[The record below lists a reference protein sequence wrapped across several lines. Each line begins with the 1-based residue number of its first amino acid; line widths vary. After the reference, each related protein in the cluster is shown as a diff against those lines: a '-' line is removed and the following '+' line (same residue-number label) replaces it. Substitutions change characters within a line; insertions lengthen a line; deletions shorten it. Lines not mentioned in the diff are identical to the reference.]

1 MDTNQERSNYNTKQ
15 IKYVF
20 LIQANASVK
29 KENFLKLQK
38 CRFLQ
43 KGINVLS
50 ICMRISWYALFVIT
64 LVH

>member
-50 ICMRISWYALFVIT
+50 ICMRIS
-64 LVH
+64 